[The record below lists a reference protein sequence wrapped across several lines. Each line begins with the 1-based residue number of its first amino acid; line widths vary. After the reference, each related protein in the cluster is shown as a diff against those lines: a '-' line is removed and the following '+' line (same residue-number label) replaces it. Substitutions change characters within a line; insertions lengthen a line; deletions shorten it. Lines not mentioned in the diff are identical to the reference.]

1 MAEDLIARYQLD
13 ISDLKLQV
21 AELQKQYKTLSD
33 AEKKA
38 GKDGED
44 AFKKTTKASKET
56 SDATKEFTNQLNE
69 IGKSII
75 AAFAVERIIAFGVE
89 SVKAFGEAE
98 RNALKLQTAVGVNGG
113 LQQNF
118 DRLLQQSA
126 DLQKKTIFSDDAIQS
141 AQTAALQFGLTSEEV
156 EKLIPILT
164 DFASA
169 TGQDL
174 NSALGV
180 IISGVNG
187 ATRGLKQ
194 YGITIADNLTTQER
208 FNSILEQA
216 NSKFK
221 NQGELIAGTTLGS
234 VEKLSNAWGDFQE
247 SVGQFIASDGKLVN
261 VLTTFTKILNAGGIE
276 RARILDEVPNQIKLL
291 EPEINRLYDKIKKG
305 AEDRL
310 IAAGEGLGN
319 INQKSLEIID
329 ATIKSQEKKIA
340 DIEAAGKGPLAASLA
355 YLEIFKQ
362 VKAKIEAEGAPKIE
376 VPDDYRK
383 ATKEQLEEL
392 AKNNN
397 KFAQDELDRR
407 KEVEKKK
414 IEESKKA
421 AEESKKALLEL
432 QKFNVDA
439 TQKELLT
446 AAKTEEEKLRIQRE
460 GELKRAAELFAAA
473 GGTQS
478 KEAVTAF
485 NEARLAI
492 ETRYDELIKEA
503 KLKSISD
510 TFSEQQ
516 KLNEE
521 NSKQDLENTIQNI
534 DAGANQQILAL
545 KEAYLAKGDFSKE
558 AEKKLQSDITAIQ
571 NDAERKRVEEAYK
584 FEKQKIENAKQLA
597 IQEAFQKSVTTS
609 GLVGF
614 QLLQNKK
621 LYSDINKIQ
630 TESNEKNIANEN
642 KFAAELAKIGLKIV
656 DGQIVAANEET
667 GNFISKNEE
676 KIRAAQQTASAI
688 IDVFN
693 SVVEGQI
700 TAKQNELNA
709 LNESYNQEEQQLKES
724 YDRRLIGAGDFE
736 KEQNRIKQQR
746 IQSEKKI
753 QDEIKK
759 LQRQEDIANRLRAVF
774 EITINT
780 AIGIS
785 RLIGK
790 TGAAF
795 LIPAAAL
802 LGAAQIAAV
811 LATPLPKYAKG
822 TKYLKRDGNPIGEDT
837 IPIMAN
843 EGERIIPTKQN
854 LKYWKIYEALDENN
868 WNQFVQRNYI
878 APALKSQLN
887 EYKKQESNSF
897 AENVS
902 RSLIFNHD
910 LLATKIGAEIEWRN
924 RNGIKIKGMDDLLSA
939 LTKQQDIRKR

>member
-44 AFKKTTKASKET
+44 AAKKTAKATE
-56 SDATKEFTNQLNE
+56 DA
-69 IGKSII
+69 GKSTKLFSEQIESLGKQLV
-75 AAFAVERIIAFGVE
+75 AAFAVERVIAFGLE
-89 SVKAFGEAE
+89 SVKAFADAEAQ
-98 RNALKLQTAVGVNGG
+98 AKKLQTAVSVSGG
-113 LQQNF
+113 LNKDFENLIAQSS
-118 DRLLQQSA
+118 RLQA
-126 DLQKKTIFSDDAIQS
+126 ITIFSDDDIQA
-141 AQTAALQFGLTSEEV
+141 AQTAALQYGFTAQQV
-156 EKLIPILT
+156 EKLIPTLIDL
-164 DFASA
+164 ASA
-169 TGQDL
+169 TGEDL
-174 NSALGV
+174 GTALNKVITATEGSERALRGQGVVVDANIPKAENFNRIIEQLNKNFEGQGV
-180 IISGVNG
+180 IIGETAAG
-187 ATRGLKQ
+187 GLKKYENQ
-194 YGITIADNLTTQER
+194 VGELQESIGEKLLPVLESLKLGILSFTNDLLNAFDPDTYKRKSITQQLIDDEQL
-208 FNSILEQA
+208 FNSIRNKYTDEQLRKNIESNKQQEIQQGKRMA
-216 NSKFK
+216 LLSKESDEYIQLSES
-221 NQGELIAGTTLGS
+221 NQRLRNFAKLYSDELLNRS
-234 VEKLSNAWGDFQE
+234 KQNV
-247 SVGQFIASDGKLVN
+247 AS
-261 VLTTFTKILNAGGIE
+261 
-276 RARILDEVPNQIKLL
+276 IKLETL
-291 EPEINRLYDKIKKG
+291 SI
-305 AEDRL
+305 
-310 IAAGEGLGN
+310 
-319 INQKSLEIID
+319 
-329 ATIKSQEKKIA
+329 
-340 DIEAAGKGPLAASLA
+340 
-355 YLEIFKQ
+355 
-362 VKAKIEAEGAPKIE
+362 
-376 VPDDYRK
+376 
-383 ATKEQLEEL
+383 EEL
-392 AKNNN
+392 K
-397 KFAQDELDRR
+397 KKRDELKNKSDFNSRSELETIE
-407 KEVEKKK
+407 KELKKREEAEKKK
-414 IEESKKA
+414 SEEAKKSADERKKAIEE
-421 AEESKKALLEL
+421 LL
-432 QKFNVDA
+432 KFTADA
-439 TQKELLT
+439 NQKELLQS
-446 AAKTEEEKLRIQRE
+446 AQTEAEKLRIQRD
-460 GELKRAAELFAAA
+460 GELKRAQELFKAA
-473 GGTQS
+473 GGAQS
-478 KEAVTAF
+478 TEAVTAF
-485 NEARLAI
+485 NEAKLAI

-516 KLNEE
+516 KLNDE

-854 LKYWKIYEALDENN
+854 LKYWKIYEALDENK
-868 WNQFVQRNYI
+868 WNQFVHRNYI
-878 APALKSQLN
+878 APALRNQLN